1 MKNGRQNL
9 LFNNGF
15 NIMKIIDA
23 HSHIDYITHRQ
34 QIGVVGTICCTND
47 ESQWA
52 TLTDMIKSDK
62 NIYGAF
68 GVHPWFVNDT
78 LDGFEIR
85 LEQLLKNNSD
95 YMVGEIGLDKYKP
108 NMDKQIDIFTKQLDL
123 AIKLKRVVF
132 LHCVG
137 AWDKI
142 LHILKQYKESE
153 LPIIVAHAF
162 NGNNDVLHK
171 LLKYNNI
178 IFSFNKIDKRGGFD
192 CIEQI
197 PDNRILVESDGK
209 SDSDLVRLVQLITD
223 IKKDANMS
231 DIIYDNTQKVIKN
244 G

>member
-1 MKNGRQNL
+1 
-9 LFNNGF
+9 
-15 NIMKIIDA
+15 MKIIDA
-23 HSHIDYITHRQ
+23 HSHIDYITHKQ
-34 QIGVVGTICCTND
+34 QNCVVGTICCTND

-68 GVHPWFVNDT
+68 GVHPWFVNDA

-108 NMDKQIDIFTKQLDL
+108 YMDKQIDIFTKQFDL
-123 AIKLKRVVF
+123 AVKLKRVVF

-142 LHILKQYKESE
+142 LHVLKQYKESE

-162 NGNNDVLHK
+162 NGNNDILQK
-171 LLKYNNI
+171 LLQYNNI
-178 IFSFNKIDKRGGFD
+178 MFSFNKIDKRGGFY

-197 PDNRILVESDGK
+197 PNDRILVESDGK
-209 SDSDLVRLVQLITD
+209 PNSDLVWLVQLITD
-223 IKKDANMS
+223 IKKSVNMS
-231 DIIYDNTQKVIKN
+231 DIIYDNTQRVIKN

>member
-1 MKNGRQNL
+1 
-9 LFNNGF
+9 
-15 NIMKIIDA
+15 MKIIDA
-23 HSHIDYITHRQ
+23 HSHIDCITHKQ
-34 QIGVVGTICCTND
+34 QIGVVGTVCCTTD

-95 YMVGEIGLDKYKP
+95 YMVGEIGLDKYKT
-108 NMDKQIDIFTKQLDL
+108 NMDKQIDMFTKQFDL
-123 AIKLKRVVF
+123 AVKLKRTVF

-142 LHILKQYKESE
+142 LHILHQYKESD

-162 NGNNDVLHK
+162 NGNNDILQK
-171 LLKYNNI
+171 LLRYNNI
-178 IFSFNKIDKRGGFD
+178 MFSFNKIDKRAGFG

-197 PDNRILVESDGK
+197 PNDKILIESDGK
-209 SDSDLVRLVQLITD
+209 SDSDLVQLVQFITD
-223 IKKDANMS
+223 IKKDINMP
-231 DIIYDNTQKVIKN
+231 DIIYDNTQRVIKN